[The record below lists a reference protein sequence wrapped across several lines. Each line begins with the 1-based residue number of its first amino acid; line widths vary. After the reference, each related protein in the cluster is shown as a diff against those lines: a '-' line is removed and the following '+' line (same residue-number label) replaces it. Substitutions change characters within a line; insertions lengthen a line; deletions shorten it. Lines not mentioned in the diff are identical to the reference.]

1 MDLAQCGGGGT
12 ICPYAGGR
20 EISGAVGGAGEFGPY
35 WFSDFDSR
43 RADLGGG

>member
-1 MDLAQCGGGGT
+1 
-12 ICPYAGGR
+12 
-20 EISGAVGGAGEFGPY
+20 VGGAGEFGPY